1 VFVNNVELMGSSQPK
16 GNETQKA
23 TDPAEGDDLPF

>member
-1 VFVNNVELMGSSQPK
+1 MGSSQPK